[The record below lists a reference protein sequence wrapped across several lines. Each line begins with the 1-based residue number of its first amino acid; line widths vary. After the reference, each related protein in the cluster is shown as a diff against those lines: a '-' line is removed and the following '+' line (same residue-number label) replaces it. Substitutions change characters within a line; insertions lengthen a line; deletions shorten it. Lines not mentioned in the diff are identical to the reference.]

1 MKAEVYLAEQ
11 HVGIPLPNG
20 VAEVVTMHDAQEA
33 VRMAR
38 LEVGKEIRPQE
49 VYLCVLRHDDGTFK
63 MIVGCFYNYDR
74 AVKYADGSKSIV
86 IQKQSVL

>member
-1 MKAEVYLAEQ
+1 MTPEEYLAQQ
-11 HVGIPLPNG
+11 HVGIPYHSG

-38 LEVGKEIRPQE
+38 LEVGTEIRPQE

-63 MIVGCFYNYDR
+63 MIVGCFYDYDR
-74 AVKYADGSKSIV
+74 AVRYAAGSKSIT
-86 IQKQSVL
+86 IEKQGVL

>member
-1 MKAEVYLAEQ
+1 MTPEEYLAQQ
-11 HVGIPLPNG
+11 HVGIPYHSG

-49 VYLCVLRHDDGTFK
+49 VYLCVL
-63 MIVGCFYNYDR
+63 
-74 AVKYADGSKSIV
+74 
-86 IQKQSVL
+86 